1 MSEKLNKVI
10 ANLPQSFTTAEQKQA
25 RDNIGA
31 QKAISYGYS
40 ASSIT
45 SIDGS
50 AVGNPASI
58 TGVTHDYNLS
68 GSGTSASPLGLND
81 PIKFSGQGTA
91 ESSKVSG
98 ASAGYRGFRI
108 EVPSAWTAN
117 MGHTGFKA
125 NYELPSAEDTAG
137 LGHFMHGELDPGF
150 FSLSSHDSQYI
161 EHNVITASVNGRP
174 WMGMYAG
181 YQSGSNQTSIVAC
194 VGDANRVDPYLLFGF
209 GGSSEYVDQS
219 SIRRW
224 NGVTAKQDASA
235 MSSYVPFSSI
245 SGSAGKI
252 TAING
257 SSISAGDTFSGVSA
271 GNGISGNGT
280 SGTPL
285 GLNSSIELSSGA
297 NNYPYTFMSA
307 GCLVVSAAN
316 GVPNMKV
323 YKDESSFVS
332 ITKDGIEV
340 EHSAIGVGGG
350 HIWNKYGETLEL
362 SYNDGANYLRE
373 IRTNI
378 SGLRMRQLGNG
389 NRISMFGFGSA
400 QFTDDSG
407 STWETV
413 NPSAIRKWNSSLWT
427 ESSNP
432 LSYGYG
438 GNQASAAS
446 QYNVSAGN
454 WAARTLK
461 SSGIPD
467 MTLYGFQNLPPS
479 GGPYMVNAAG
489 AFVAAPQPSY
499 FVYLYHETGS
509 AADTLDTSFYP
520 TGLTANARLDFVNLC
535 SARSANIKTD
545 TFHGNT
551 ATINPGESATMW
563 YIAAK
568 GEWTDGANSIPV

>member
-10 ANLPQSFTTAEQKQA
+10 ANLPQAFTTAEQKQA

-58 TGVTHDYNLS
+58 TGVDHDYNLS
-68 GSGTSASPLGLND
+68 GSGTSALPLGLND

-98 ASAGYRGFRI
+98 ASAGFRGFRL

-117 MGHTGFKA
+117 MGNTGFKS
-125 NYELPSAEDTAG
+125 NYEFPSAEDTAG
-137 LGHFMHGELDPGF
+137 LGDFRHGELGPGF
-150 FSLSSHDSQYI
+150 MSLSSHDSQYI
-161 EHNVITASVNGRP
+161 EHNVITASVYGRP
-174 WMGMYAG
+174 WAGLFAG

-209 GGSSEYVDQS
+209 SGSSEYVDQS

-235 MSSYVPFSSI
+235 MTSYVPFSSI
-245 SGSAGKI
+245 SGSAGKV

-257 SSISAGDTFSGVSA
+257 SAISAGDTFTGVSA

-280 SGTPL
+280 SGSPL
-285 GLNSSIELSSGA
+285 GL
-297 NNYPYTFMSA
+297 
-307 GCLVVSAAN
+307 
-316 GVPNMKV
+316 
-323 YKDESSFVS
+323 
-332 ITKDGIEV
+332 
-340 EHSAIGVGGG
+340 
-350 HIWNKYGETLEL
+350 
-362 SYNDGANYLRE
+362 
-373 IRTNI
+373 
-378 SGLRMRQLGNG
+378 
-389 NRISMFGFGSA
+389 
-400 QFTDDSG
+400 G
-407 STWETV
+407 STMF
-413 NPSAIRKWNSSLWT
+413 T

-461 SSGIPD
+461 ASGIPD
-467 MTLYGFQNLPPS
+467 MTMYGFQNLPGT
-479 GGPYMVNAAG
+479 GGPFMVNAAG
-489 AFVAAPQPSY
+489 AFVEPPLPTFNLKVYKPTTQPI
-499 FVYLYHETGS
+499 YLSTSDYPKMPATADGLLIIVNRGQGPYVTYSDGIGATSTLPNNNS
-509 AADTLDTSFYP
+509 AQLIWDCQASSWVKY
-520 TGLTANARLDFVNLC
+520 NQ
-535 SARSANIKTD
+535 
-545 TFHGNT
+545 
-551 ATINPGESATMW
+551 
-563 YIAAK
+563 
-568 GEWTDGANSIPV
+568 

>member
-117 MGHTGFKA
+117 MGNTGFKT

-174 WMGMYAG
+174 WAGMYAG
-181 YQSGSNQTSIVAC
+181 YGSGSNQTSIVASL
-194 VGDANRVDPYLLFGF
+194 GDENRVDPYLLFGF
-209 GGSSEYVDQS
+209 SGSSEYVDQS

-245 SGSAGKI
+245 SGSSGKV

-257 SSISAGDTFSGVSA
+257 SAISAGDSFSGVSA

-316 GVPNMKV
+316 GVPNIKV

-340 EHSAIGVGGG
+340 EHSANGVGGG

-461 SSGIPD
+461 ASGIPD
-467 MTLYGFQNLPPS
+467 MTLYGFQTLPPT

-489 AFVAAPQPSY
+489 AFVAPPQQNY
-499 FVYLYHETGS
+499 FVYLFHETG
-509 AADTLDTSFYP
+509 AVMDTLDTSFYP

-563 YIAAK
+563 YIATK
-568 GEWTDGANSIPV
+568 GEWTDGANNIPV

>member
-91 ESSKVSG
+91 EGSKVSG
-98 ASAGYRGFRI
+98 ASAGFRGFRI

-245 SGSAGKI
+245 SGSAGKV

-257 SSISAGDTFSGVSA
+257 SAISAGDSFSGVSA

-280 SGTPL
+280 SGSPL

-316 GVPNMKV
+316 GVPNIKV

-340 EHSAIGVGGG
+340 EHSANGVGGG
-350 HIWNKYGETLEL
+350 HTWNKYGETLEL

-373 IRTNI
+373 IRTDI
-378 SGLRMRQLGNG
+378 SGIWMKQLGNG
-389 NRISMFGFGSA
+389 NRLSRFGFGSA

-407 STWETV
+407 SSWETV

-499 FVYLYHETGS
+499 FVHIFHETG
-509 AADTLDTSFYP
+509 AAVDTLDTSFYP

-568 GEWTDGANSIPV
+568 DEWTDGANSIPV

>member
-125 NYELPSAEDTAG
+125 NYELPSAEDTEG

-245 SGSAGKI
+245 SGSAGKV

-257 SSISAGDTFSGVSA
+257 SAISAGDSFSGVSA

-316 GVPNMKV
+316 GVPNIKV

-340 EHSAIGVGGG
+340 EHSANGVGGG
-350 HIWNKYGETLEL
+350 HIWNRYGETLEL

-373 IRTNI
+373 IRTDV
-378 SGLRMRQLGNG
+378 SGIWMKQLGNG
-389 NRISMFGFGSA
+389 NRLSRFGFGSA

-407 STWETV
+407 SSWETV

-499 FVYLYHETGS
+499 FVHIFHETGS
-509 AADTLDTSFYP
+509 AVDTLDTSFYP

-551 ATINPGESATMW
+551 ATINPGDSATMW

>member
-91 ESSKVSG
+91 EGSKVSG

-125 NYELPSAEDTAG
+125 NYEFPSAEDTAG

-174 WMGMYAG
+174 WAGMYAG
-181 YQSGSNQTSIVAC
+181 YGSGSNQTSIVAC
-194 VGDANRVDPYLLFGF
+194 VGDENRVDPYLLFGF

-245 SGSAGKI
+245 SGSAGKV

-257 SSISAGDTFSGVSA
+257 SAISAGDSFTGVSA
-271 GNGISGNGT
+271 NNGISGNGT
-280 SGTPL
+280 SGSPL
-285 GLNSSIELSSGA
+285 GIKSGDV
-297 NNYPYTFMSA
+297 F
-307 GCLVVSAAN
+307 
-316 GVPNMKV
+316 
-323 YKDESSFVS
+323 
-332 ITKDGIEV
+332 
-340 EHSAIGVGGG
+340 
-350 HIWNKYGETLEL
+350 
-362 SYNDGANYLRE
+362 
-373 IRTNI
+373 
-378 SGLRMRQLGNG
+378 
-389 NRISMFGFGSA
+389 
-400 QFTDDSG
+400 
-407 STWETV
+407 
-413 NPSAIRKWNSSLWT
+413 T

-454 WAARTLK
+454 WAARTLRA
-461 SSGIPD
+461 SGIPD
-467 MTLYGFQNLPPS
+467 MTLYGFQNLPQS
-479 GGPYMVNAAG
+479 GGPFLVNAAG
-489 AFVAAPQPSY
+489 AFVEQPIPT
-499 FVYLYHETGS
+499 FNVKVYKPTTQPIYLSTSDYPKMPAT
-509 AADTLDTSFYP
+509 AD
-520 TGLTANARLDFVNLC
+520 GLLIIVN
-535 SARSANIKTD
+535 RGQGPYV
-545 TFHGNT
+545 TFGDSDGAT
-551 ATINPGESATMW
+551 ATIPNNNSAQLIW
-563 YIAAK
+563 DCQDSAWVRYYQ
-568 GEWTDGANSIPV
+568 

>member
-81 PIKFSGQGTA
+81 PINFSGQGTA

-117 MGHTGFKA
+117 MGHNGFKA

-245 SGSAGKI
+245 SGSAGKV

-257 SSISAGDTFSGVSA
+257 SAISAGDSFSGVSA

-280 SGTPL
+280 SGSPL
-285 GLNSSIELSSGA
+285 GLNSSIELSSA
-297 NNYPYTFMSA
+297 QPNYPYMFMSA
-307 GCLVVSAAN
+307 GRLVISSMN
-316 GVPNMKV
+316 GASPSIKV
-323 YKDESSFVS
+323 YRNDSSYV
-332 ITKDGIEV
+332 IIDKDGIMV
-340 EHSAIGVGGG
+340 EHTASGIGDGAT
-350 HIWNKYGETLEL
+350 WNKYGEVLDL
-362 SYNDGANYLRE
+362 SYNAGEYYLR
-373 IRTNI
+373 NI
-378 SGLRMRQLGNG
+378 SSDASGLRMKENG
-389 NRISMFGFGSA
+389 HAGEIAVYGFGSA
-400 QFTDDSG
+400 KFTDDSG
-407 STWETV
+407 SSWETV
-413 NPSAIRKWNSSLWT
+413 NASAIRKWNSGVFP

-461 SSGIPD
+461 ASGIPD
-467 MTLYGFQNLPPS
+467 MTLYGFQNLPPTT
-479 GGPYMVNAAG
+479 GGPFMVNAAG
-489 AFVAAPQPSY
+489 AFVEQPLPT
-499 FVYLYHETGS
+499 FNLKVYKPTTQPIYLSTSDYPKMPAT
-509 AADTLDTSFYP
+509 AD
-520 TGLTANARLDFVNLC
+520 GLLIIVNRGAGPYVTYAD
-535 SARSANIKTD
+535 SIGA
-545 TFHGNT
+545 T
-551 ATINPGESATMW
+551 ATIPNNNSAQLIW
-563 YIAAK
+563 DCQDSAWVRY
-568 GEWTDGANSIPV
+568 NQ